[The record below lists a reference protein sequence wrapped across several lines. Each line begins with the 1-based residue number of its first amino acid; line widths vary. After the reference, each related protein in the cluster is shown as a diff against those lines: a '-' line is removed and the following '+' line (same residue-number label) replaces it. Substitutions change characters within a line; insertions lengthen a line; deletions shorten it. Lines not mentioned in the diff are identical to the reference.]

1 MLAPWFPTSLHI
13 RITSLFVFF
22 FTLNLIPPSDVIV
35 IEWHM
40 SINQSFKNLLD
51 DLLLTIGLS
60 HTIAGINIQFLLD
73 SPPRE
78 TLGVENKAYFG
89 DEQQT
94 RNEPILP
101 DIHPLHVRKY

>member
-1 MLAPWFPTSLHI
+1 MLAPWFPTCLHI
-13 RITSLFVFF
+13 RITSLFFF
-22 FTLNLIPPSDVIV
+22 FLTLNLIPPSDVIV
-35 IEWHM
+35 VEWHM
-40 SINQSFKNLLD
+40 NINQSFKNLLD
-51 DLLLTIGLS
+51 DLLLTTGLS

-73 SPPRE
+73 SPPQE
-78 TLGVENKAYFG
+78 TLGVENKGYFG

>member
-13 RITSLFVFF
+13 RITSLFVCF

-51 DLLLTIGLS
+51 DLLLTTGLS
-60 HTIAGINIQFLLD
+60 HTIAGINI
-73 SPPRE
+73 
-78 TLGVENKAYFG
+78 
-89 DEQQT
+89 
-94 RNEPILP
+94 
-101 DIHPLHVRKY
+101 

>member
-1 MLAPWFPTSLHI
+1 MVPNFSAHQNYKLLC
-13 RITSLFVFF
+13 FF
-22 FTLNLIPPSDVIV
+22 FLTLNLVPPSDIIV

-40 SINQSFKNLLD
+40 SMNQSFKNLLD
-51 DLLLTIGLS
+51 DLLLTTGLS

-78 TLGVENKAYFG
+78 TLGVENKGYFG